1 VPCKNNFPRLGH
13 RHFSKLILKL
23 MPKNS
28 NLSKINPRLGASVAI
43 HAGGRKNFFKITE
56 KPAKIYQNQYLY

>member
-1 VPCKNNFPRLGH
+1 
-13 RHFSKLILKL
+13 